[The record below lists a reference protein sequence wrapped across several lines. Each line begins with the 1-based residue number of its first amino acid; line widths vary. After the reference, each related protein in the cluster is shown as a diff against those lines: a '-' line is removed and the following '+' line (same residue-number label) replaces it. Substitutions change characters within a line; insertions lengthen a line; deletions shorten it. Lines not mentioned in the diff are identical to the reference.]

1 MTYQLTRMVVM
12 ATDAAFHDNMLPCI
26 TRLLKI
32 YCRIDFFNQKLL
44 SACLYWLVIFYYL
57 SYMLID
63 SKRHTILSFLC
74 RNLDGI
80 AGCSVDVFPEERD
93 LLNNLIS
100 AVCSIDPDIV
110 VGWEIQLGSLGFLA
124 ERAAY
129 LGIGL
134 LKRISRTTPHELNH
148 PHKVPVGDSSQM
160 LAEASSADDVDD
172 VNENDW
178 SHTHASGI
186 HVGGR
191 IVLNLWRLMRAE
203 VKLNNYSLEAVAD
216 EVLRRKIPLIPSRI
230 LNRWF
235 ATGPG
240 RGRHRC
246 IEYIST
252 RARINLEIMN
262 QLDLVN

>member
-1 MTYQLTRMVVM
+1 
-12 ATDAAFHDNMLPCI
+12 MLACDI
-26 TRLLKI
+26 
-32 YCRIDFFNQKLL
+32 FF
-44 SACLYWLVIFYYL
+44 
-57 SYMLID
+57 
-63 SKRHTILSFLC
+63 SFLLALRLKCHRILHSCIC
-74 RNLDGI
+74 RNPDGI
-80 AGCSVDVFPEERD
+80 TGCNIDVFPEERD

-100 AVCSIDPDIV
+100 AICSIDPDIL

-134 LKRISRTTPHELNH
+134 LKRISRTPPRELNH
-148 PHKVPVGDSSQM
+148 PPKVQVDDSSQV
-160 LAEASSADDVDD
+160 LAEASSAEDVIDDVS
-172 VNENDW
+172 ENDW
-178 SHTHASGI
+178 SHTHVSGI

-216 EVLRRKIPLIPSRI
+216 EVLRRKIPLIPNRI

-246 IEYIST
+246 IEYISN

>member
-1 MTYQLTRMVVM
+1 
-12 ATDAAFHDNMLPCI
+12 MLACDI
-26 TRLLKI
+26 
-32 YCRIDFFNQKLL
+32 FF
-44 SACLYWLVIFYYL
+44 
-57 SYMLID
+57 
-63 SKRHTILSFLC
+63 SFLLALRLKCHRILHSCIC
-74 RNLDGI
+74 RNPDGI
-80 AGCSVDVFPEERD
+80 VGCNIDVFPEERD

-100 AVCSIDPDIV
+100 AICSIDPDIL

-134 LKRISRTTPHELNH
+134 LKRISRTPPHELNH
-148 PHKVPVGDSSQM
+148 PPKAPVNESSQL
-160 LAEASSADDVDD
+160 LAEASSAEDVIDDVS
-172 VNENDW
+172 ENDW
-178 SHTHASGI
+178 SHTHVSGI

-216 EVLRRKIPLIPSRI
+216 EVLRRKIPLIPNRI
-230 LNRWF
+230 LNCWF

-246 IEYIST
+246 IEYISN
-252 RARINLEIMN
+252 RARINLEIIN

>member
-1 MTYQLTRMVVM
+1 M
-12 ATDAAFHDNMLPCI
+12 
-26 TRLLKI
+26 
-32 YCRIDFFNQKLL
+32 
-44 SACLYWLVIFYYL
+44 
-57 SYMLID
+57 
-63 SKRHTILSFLC
+63 
-74 RNLDGI
+74 
-80 AGCSVDVFPEERD
+80 
-93 LLNNLIS
+93 NNLIS
-100 AVCSIDPDIV
+100 AICSIDPDIL

-134 LKRISRTTPHELNH
+134 LKRISRIPPHELNH
-148 PHKVPVGDSSQM
+148 PPKAPVNESSQL
-160 LAEASSADDVDD
+160 LAEASSAEDVIDDVS
-172 VNENDW
+172 ENDW
-178 SHTHASGI
+178 SHTHVSGI

-216 EVLRRKIPLIPSRI
+216 EVLRRKIPLIPNRI

-246 IEYIST
+246 IEYISN